1 MGQRTGATM
10 ASRFWK
16 QLAGTRLAPHRSNTR
31 GLALLLSC
39 ALALSG
45 AGSVWAQAASTDSE
59 SPEFQERVRALRA
72 ANAAVVGVRATAVDD
87 ARSIETLGRRRQG
100 SGVVIDSD
108 GLVLTIGYL
117 ILEAEHVELVI
128 EGERTAPARV
138 VAYDLASG
146 FGLLQALTPVKVG
159 AVRLGSSADIST
171 SEPLMISSGGSDGE
185 RSLAR
190 LVSRRGFAGYW
201 EYHIEG
207 ALFTTPPRTDH
218 SGAGLFNASGELLG
232 IGSLVVG
239 DALGSDHPRLPGNM
253 FVPIDLLK
261 PILAE
266 MRRDGASR
274 SSTRAWLG
282 VNCVEAEGTVW
293 VVRISRDSPAE
304 EAGLRPGDRIVS
316 IDGTP
321 TKDLETLYKA
331 LWRRAVQRE
340 VVLEIV
346 RGGQGQTVKVQ
357 SVDRAQTL
365 SRPKG
370 I

>member
-1 MGQRTGATM
+1 MLLGAG
-10 ASRFWK
+10 
-16 QLAGTRLAPHRSNTR
+16 LATRWPYICR
-31 GLALLLSC
+31 LALLLA
-39 ALALSG
+39 ALGLG
-45 AGSVWAQAASTDSE
+45 GTGLVRAQATPTEAE
-59 SPEFQERVRALRA
+59 SAEFQERVRTLRA

-100 SGVVIDSD
+100 SGVVIDAD

-117 ILEAEHVELVI
+117 VLEAEHVDLVI
-128 EGERTAPARV
+128 EGERTVPARV

-146 FGLLQALTPVKVG
+146 FGLLQALAPVKVG
-159 AVRLGSSADIST
+159 AVRFGSSADIST
-171 SEPLMISSGGSDGE
+171 SEPLMISSGGSDGQ

-201 EYHIEG
+201 EYHIED
-207 ALFTTPPRTDH
+207 ALFTSPPRTDH
-218 SGAGLFNASGELLG
+218 SGAGLFNANGELLG

-239 DALGSDHPRLPGNM
+239 DALGADHPRLPGNM

-261 PILAE
+261 PILSE
-266 MRRDGASR
+266 LRRDGASR

-282 VNCVEAEGTVW
+282 MNCVETDGAVR

-304 EAGLRPGDRIVS
+304 EAGLQPGDRIVS

-321 TKDLETLYKA
+321 AKDLETLYKT
-331 LWRRAVQRE
+331 LWRQAVQRE

-357 SVDRAQTL
+357 SVDRAKTL